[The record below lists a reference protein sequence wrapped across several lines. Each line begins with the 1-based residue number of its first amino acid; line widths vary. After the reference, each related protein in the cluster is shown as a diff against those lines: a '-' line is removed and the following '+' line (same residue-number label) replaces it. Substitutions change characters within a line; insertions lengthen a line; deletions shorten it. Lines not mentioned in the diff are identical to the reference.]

1 MRRTKEEKLSL
12 PEFEL
17 DNTRHNEE
25 HATDNDPSYMFV
37 NPNARL
43 IRSMHRCERRLPPML
58 SEWAVVDVV
67 VTNAEIVYFDSSDE
81 VETAMAAATEGSA
94 LSILH
99 KKKDIVRKAM
109 EATKGGKGLRLRD
122 VAIGRTVVGQL
133 DLSDI
138 TAVKV
143 ERFPS
148 APGKDNDEKDQRDVE
163 GGGGLKLKQ
172 EYWKRSCMG
181 SATILASDSDRW
193 KQVVEDRCVLCVFP
207 LKKYMP
213 RTLLCF

>member
-1 MRRTKEEKLSL
+1 M
-12 PEFEL
+12 
-17 DNTRHNEE
+17 
-25 HATDNDPSYMFV
+25 
-37 NPNARL
+37 
-43 IRSMHRCERRLPPML
+43 
-58 SEWAVVDVV
+58 
-67 VTNAEIVYFDSSDE
+67 
-81 VETAMAAATEGSA
+81 
-94 LSILH
+94 
-99 KKKDIVRKAM
+99 
-109 EATKGGKGLRLRD
+109 
-122 VAIGRTVVGQL
+122 VGQL

-148 APGKDNDEKDQRDVE
+148 VPGKDNDEKDQRDVE

-207 LKKYMP
+207 LKIYMP